1 MRISKYIFWCSTFLL
16 HLNVSVGQIRPEINL
31 GKDKT
36 DTEMQNQ
43 GDHPCITSDQYSLIE
58 KRCKENLEMLQQSG
72 MIKNSLHNV
81 VLLKWPLKATDS
93 LRDCSFYRV
102 SAYVDQNTATG
113 SFQDFNC
120 GTNTYDGHR
129 GTDISIWPFNFYKMD
144 HDLVEVV
151 AAAPG
156 IILDKH
162 DGEFDKNCAGNNLT
176 ANYIIVRHS
185 DGSQANYWHLKK
197 NSLTKKAIGQ
207 TVSAGEFLGV
217 VGSSGSSSGPHLHF
231 EVWAGSTI
239 ATRIDPFSGTCNSL
253 NSNSWW
259 EAQKPYTETSIVK
272 VSVNTTDI
280 VLPPCPMTETLN
292 ESDNYQIPFQG
303 NGLPPGFAK
312 FYIFIRDEIAG
323 KIADMSIVNPDGST
337 FASWSYTSSTASKTR
352 ANGTSKKLPTIPGK
366 YTFKASY
373 NGTECSKSFNIMSPT
388 KTIDEYNGNNTM
400 IYHNPTNGLF
410 LMDKKDVVATELKI
424 YNLLGANVYNLKIV
438 DQITEINLDLPGNM
452 YIYQVW
458 NKNQVV
464 DKGKI
469 LIK

>member
-43 GDHPCITSDQYSLIE
+43 GDHPCITLDQYSLIE

-162 DGEFDKNCAGNNLT
+162 DGEFDKNCTGNNLT

-253 NSNSWW
+253 SSNSWW
-259 EAQKPYTETSIVK
+259 VAQ
-272 VSVNTTDI
+272 
-280 VLPPCPMTETLN
+280 
-292 ESDNYQIPFQG
+292 
-303 NGLPPGFAK
+303 
-312 FYIFIRDEIAG
+312 
-323 KIADMSIVNPDGST
+323 
-337 FASWSYTSSTASKTR
+337 
-352 ANGTSKKLPTIPGK
+352 
-366 YTFKASY
+366 
-373 NGTECSKSFNIMSPT
+373 
-388 KTIDEYNGNNTM
+388 
-400 IYHNPTNGLF
+400 
-410 LMDKKDVVATELKI
+410 
-424 YNLLGANVYNLKIV
+424 
-438 DQITEINLDLPGNM
+438 
-452 YIYQVW
+452 
-458 NKNQVV
+458 
-464 DKGKI
+464 
-469 LIK
+469 